1 LLGGAADAS
10 THLEDSYTVPRPRTA
25 THMPHKMPGSR
36 FLAEGAVIVASI
48 LLAFVIDAGWQG
60 SQDREETRE
69 MLAAVRT
76 ELVTSIESLEH
87 AAARYS
93 EYVDAASQ
101 LLTLTGPDADIERI
115 EAAARP
121 IGILMVPAGIR
132 LPDAAM
138 ATLISSGRLA
148 RLDDAQLRQALSGW
162 RETISGMA
170 GTAQITREA
179 WTGRAWPVI
188 LEHVPQLDLEH
199 ASGFAAFSELRERF
213 TKLVPESSRF
223 ASDYAGLL
231 GDMRFESAVVQVM
244 TLALI
249 SENRIHTSAIPDAE
263 VLLSQ
268 IERALA
274 GN

>member
-1 LLGGAADAS
+1 
-10 THLEDSYTVPRPRTA
+10 
-25 THMPHKMPGSR
+25 MPHKMPGSR

-132 LPDAAM
+132 LQDAAM

-268 IERALA
+268 IERALV